1 MKDTPFAS
9 KYAAGQEKGV
19 KFIVSSVQDGSYGST
34 QATILALK
42 VLVVYLKTSKMQGSG
57 DFELYINGNKVK
69 TLHFDDAT
77 KTDALDFTNDTLT
90 WLHPRFDSFK
100 PSSAL
105 KIELKLKNYSGDKQK
120 FKISYALD
128 AQWKDTQPS
137 DVEGTPLTFTVFANG
152 DKASIGSVKTY
163 KLSI

>member
-1 MKDTPFAS
+1 
-9 KYAAGQEKGV
+9 
-19 KFIVSSVQDGSYGST
+19 
-34 QATILALK
+34 
-42 VLVVYLKTSKMQGSG
+42 MQGSG

-69 TLHFDDAT
+69 SLHFDDAT

-100 PSSAL
+100 PSSTL
-105 KIELKLKNYSGDKQK
+105 KVELKLKNYQGDKQK

-128 AQWKDTQPS
+128 AQWKDTQPA
-137 DVEGTPLTFTVFANG
+137 DVEGTPLGFTVFANNDSQG
-152 DKASIGSVKTY
+152 VGSVKTY